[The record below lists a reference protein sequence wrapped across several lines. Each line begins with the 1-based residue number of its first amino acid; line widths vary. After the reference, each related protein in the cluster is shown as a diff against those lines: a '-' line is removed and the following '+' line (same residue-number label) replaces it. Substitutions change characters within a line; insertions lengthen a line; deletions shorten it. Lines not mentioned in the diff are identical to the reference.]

1 MFRKHLIIT
10 AGILCLGL
18 VVQSFVFTNGSSSN
32 SNYFPSSPSGDQ
44 GKKKG
49 HDKKNDDDRDN
60 DHGDDHHKNKH
71 DHHLTNGHN
80 DNSSLTIN
88 IDLGKDLRLESNQK
102 DNHNGNNHK
111 KGNKH
116 SYNNHPSHFGQHR
129 AYEARNKH
137 KHFKPK
143 KEKEA
148 YEGIQLI
155 ITRNNFLLIETSNKI
170 TLARQRNKS
179 KRDSGA
185 ITLLMYNNNVR
196 LIDSCE
202 KRRATMELSLN
213 I

>member
-1 MFRKHLIIT
+1 MRKHIIIT
-10 AGILCLGL
+10 AGVLCLGL
-18 VVQSFVFTNGSSSN
+18 VVQSFAFTNDSPLN
-32 SNYFPSSPSGDQ
+32 SNNFPTSPSDDQ

-49 HDKKNDDDRDN
+49 HDKKNDDHDD
-60 DHGDDHHKNKH
+60 DDHHKNKH
-71 DHHLTNGHN
+71 DHHSNNGHH
-80 DNSSLTIN
+80 DNGSLTIKV
-88 IDLGKDLRLESNQK
+88 DLGKELRLESNQN
-102 DNHNGNNHK
+102 DNHKGKGHG

-116 SYNNHPSHFGQHR
+116 SYDNHPSHYGQHR

-143 KEKEA
+143 KEREA

-170 TLARQRNKS
+170 TLARQRNEA
-179 KRDSGA
+179 KRDSGG
-185 ITLLMYNNNVR
+185 ITLVMYNNNLR

-202 KRRATMELSLN
+202 KRRATMELRME